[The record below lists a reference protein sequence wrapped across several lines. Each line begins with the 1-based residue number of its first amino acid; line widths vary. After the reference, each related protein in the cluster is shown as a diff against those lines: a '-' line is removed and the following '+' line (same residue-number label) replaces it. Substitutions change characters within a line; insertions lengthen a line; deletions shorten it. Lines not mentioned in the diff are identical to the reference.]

1 MPRGKLLSCLSG
13 TTHLNCS
20 LRKRENSSNN
30 LQSRTKTTWTTP
42 SFVLLEVSNCRDC
55 DSGSFISPLFSR
67 VCRIRTDKTYGRIRV
82 FTYPLCQR
90 FQDTRVASG
99 FSCLDR
105 LEEKPDLPLFL
116 DLSVHPSSLLLSR
129 KVPKKFLASNPSL
142 DLASALILFF
152 FLSWCF
158 LSTRATALEKSKCR
172 APTVH
177 LPLALLARLTKLN
190 SFVIWPLAAFLLD
203 LRRDN

>member
-116 DLSVHPSSLLLSR
+116 DLPVHPSSTAFPKGAQEISR
-129 KVPKKFLASNPSL
+129 VESESRFSFCINP
-142 DLASALILFF
+142 F
-152 FLSWCF
+152 FLS
-158 LSTRATALEKSKCR
+158 
-172 APTVH
+172 
-177 LPLALLARLTKLN
+177 LLVFFFDKGNSARKKQVQSPPQFTC
-190 SFVIWPLAAFLLD
+190 P
-203 LRRDN
+203 